1 MCVRILR
8 AEAKTLGLK
17 SSFSIYDADDSK
29 RLMTMVGR
37 DLDLDPKRYPARS
50 PVCADQQPEE
60 RAGHRRRM
68 WADKA
73 TNAHEKVLAEAY
85 SRYQQPAAPRRTRST
100 STT

>member
-37 DLDLDPKRYPARS
+37 ELDLDPKRYPARS
-50 PVCADQQPEE
+50 LSAQISNLKNELVTPE
-60 RAGHRRRM
+60 A

-73 TNAHEKVLAEAY
+73 DATRTRRCWPRPTRATSAGCA
-85 SRYQQPAAPRRTRST
+85 RRTRST